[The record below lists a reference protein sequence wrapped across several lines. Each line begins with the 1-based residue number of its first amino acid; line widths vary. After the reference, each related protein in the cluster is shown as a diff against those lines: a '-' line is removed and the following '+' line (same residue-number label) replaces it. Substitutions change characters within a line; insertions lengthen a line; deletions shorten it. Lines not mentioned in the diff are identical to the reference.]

1 MKPGEHH
8 VRERAYYIWEG
19 EGRVFGRADE
29 HWLRA
34 EAEFIAMGAVAPT
47 DPVALPLTVQ
57 SSAPA
62 MSDAPSPAK
71 ALKPRS
77 SRAGSR
83 AVSAKAEEATRA
95 VEKAT
100 AKVVP
105 AKASASKSAG
115 AKSSGA
121 KASTTK
127 SSSSKSKSAPRNSS
141 SPSVA
146 LH

>member
-1 MKPGEHH
+1 MKPGEHQ
-8 VRERAYYIWEG
+8 VRERAYDIWEG
-19 EGRVFGRADE
+19 EGRVFGRAEE

-34 EAEFIAMGAVAPT
+34 EAEFAAKAAAAPA
-47 DPVALPLTVQ
+47 DLVVLPLTVQ

-95 VEKAT
+95 AEKTAAKAAP
-100 AKVVP
+100 AKVP
-105 AKASASKSAG
+105 ASKSSG
-115 AKSSGA
+115 ATASGA

-127 SSSSKSKSAPRNSS
+127 TSASKAKSASRNGG
-141 SPSVA
+141 SPSIA